1 MTGVRR
7 RDGTRNVARPR
18 VAVMALA
25 LAMVCAV
32 PAGCATSGFN
42 RDVFRATQDALVAVR
57 EAEPGLLDPDL
68 LHDAA
73 RAATAGASQGV
84 RLSPELQGDAAR
96 LVEGVV
102 NAALAALQ
110 PALERLLAMVRA
122 QLVALLDGTD
132 GPLARLT
139 AHELQIVRRELRGA
153 VDDLDVSLQRLIQ
166 HNARVFADELR
177 TSVGPALDDTVVST
191 LRQGSREVGANLTS
205 SVGRGVRRDIVP
217 AIRDAESALLGRD
230 EQSKRRDQLVAVALG
245 IAVVGLLVVIAQN
258 IMASR
263 HSRELTERMLRL
275 LVEREQDRER
285 ERRDTSRAWK
295 DT

>member
-1 MTGVRR
+1 M
-7 RDGTRNVARPR
+7 
-18 VAVMALA
+18 
-25 LAMVCAV
+25 
-32 PAGCATSGFN
+32 
-42 RDVFRATQDALVAVR
+42 
-57 EAEPGLLDPDL
+57 
-68 LHDAA
+68 
-73 RAATAGASQGV
+73 
-84 RLSPELQGDAAR
+84 
-96 LVEGVV
+96 
-102 NAALAALQ
+102 
-110 PALERLLAMVRA
+110 
-122 QLVALLDGTD
+122 
-132 GPLARLT
+132 
-139 AHELQIVRRELRGA
+139 
-153 VDDLDVSLQRLIQ
+153 
-166 HNARVFADELR
+166 FADELR